1 MALKIAVLMSGGV
14 DSTVSALLLKKAG
27 HQILGLTMI
36 GWDEQ
41 AAQKAA
47 AIARDLG
54 IEHRVVNLRGV
65 FQEKV
70 VDYFCRSYEGGETPN
85 PCVECN
91 RWVKFGA
98 LLDTARHMGCDQ
110 VATGHYAR
118 VEQDRTGR
126 FLLKRGRD
134 QGKDQSYFLYS
145 LARPQLAHIV
155 FPLGEFTKDEVRA
168 LAVRHG
174 LPVGEEK
181 DSQEICFVAG
191 DYRDFLKDRVGAQP
205 GEIVDGQGRV
215 LGTHRGISFYTIG
228 QRKGLGIAGGRPL
241 YVTALQRESNR
252 VVLGDNAELFSRS
265 LLAGECNFITID
277 SLQEPVPVRAKI
289 RYRAALAEAVIA
301 PQGDLVRV
309 DFKEAQRAITPG
321 QAVVFYDGDYVV
333 GGGRIIK

>member
-1 MALKIAVLMSGGV
+1 MKIAVLMSGGV

-54 IEHRVVNLRGV
+54 IEHRIVDLRGV

-98 LLDTARHMGCDQ
+98 LLDAARHMGCDR

-118 VEQDRTGR
+118 VEQDSTGR
-126 FLLKRGRD
+126 ILLKRGRD

-145 LARPQLAHIV
+145 LTRPQLAHIV

-168 LAVRHG
+168 LAVRYG
-174 LPVGEEK
+174 LPVAEEK
-181 DSQEICFVAG
+181 ESQEICFVAG
-191 DYRDFLKDRVGAQP
+191 DYRDFLKDKVAAWP
-205 GEIVDGQGRV
+205 GDIVDGQGRV
-215 LGTHRGISFYTIG
+215 LGTHRGITFYTIG

-252 VVLGDNAELFSRS
+252 VILGGNEELFSRS
-265 LLAGECNFITID
+265 LLAKECNFITID
-277 SLQEPVPVRAKI
+277 SLQEPLPVRAKI

-309 DFKEAQRAITPG
+309 DFKEAQRAVTPG